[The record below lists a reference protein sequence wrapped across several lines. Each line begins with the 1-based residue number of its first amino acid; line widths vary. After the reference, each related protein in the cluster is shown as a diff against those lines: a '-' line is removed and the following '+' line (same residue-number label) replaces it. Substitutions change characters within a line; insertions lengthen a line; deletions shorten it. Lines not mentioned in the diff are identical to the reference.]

1 MRVMAHHSVS
11 SSGRALSRACGLGLV
26 LLLLG
31 GCGSGDQLT
40 PSTDTPVVGTGPGG
54 SSAPT
59 DSTIIPTDSLSG
71 DTVGVTG
78 LTSSLPG
85 IVFAAVHLPT
95 TLLNAV
101 YTGTQVAGEV
111 NPSNAVTIL
120 SATRAKGG
128 RLFIKLCMGR
138 DDFVKNADGT
148 FSFTKWKSLID
159 RYRTVGLGPY
169 ITDGTI
175 VGHFMIDEPQ
185 RAAKWGGK
193 IIPQSTLEAMA
204 KYSKSIWPGM
214 TTFVRVVPSWL
225 ASASIT
231 YTYLDAGWLQYA
243 AGKGDVAKLLAAEVT
258 AAKSKGLG
266 LAVGLNVLD
275 GGNGSSGIRGTSS
288 GKYAMSASEIKSYG
302 STLLNESYSCAYNMW
317 EYDATYFGR
326 SDIKS
331 AFADMSLKARAHA
344 KTSCRQ

>member
-1 MRVMAHHSVS
+1 MAHHSIS
-11 SSGRALSRACGLGLV
+11 SSWRPLSRACGLGLV

-31 GCGSGDQLT
+31 GCGGGDQLN
-40 PSTDTPVVGTGPGG
+40 PSTDIPAVGTVPGG
-54 SSAPT
+54 PVAPT

-71 DTVGVTG
+71 DTVGVSG
-78 LTSSLPG
+78 LTGSLPG
-85 IVFAAVHLPT
+85 IVFASVHLPT
-95 TLLNAV
+95 TLLSSV
-101 YTGTQVAGEV
+101 YTGTQIAGEV
-111 NPSNAVTIL
+111 SPSNALTLL

-148 FSFTKWKSLID
+148 FSLTKWKSLVD

-193 IIPQSTLEAMA
+193 VIPQATLEAMA
-204 KYSKSIWPGM
+204 QYSKQIWPGM

-243 AGKGDVAKLLAAEVT
+243 SGKGDVAKLLAAEVA

-275 GGNGSSGIRGTSS
+275 GGNGSSGIPGSTS
-288 GKYAMSASEIKSYG
+288 GKHAMSASEIRSYG
-302 STLLNESYSCAYNMW
+302 TTLLNESYSCAYNMW
-317 EYDATYFGR
+317 QYDVSYYGR
-326 SDIKS
+326 SDIKA
-331 AFADMSLKARAHA
+331 AFADLSLKARAHA